1 VNDSRPVLTVITVTR
16 NAGGALD
23 ATMLSVTENKPSCV
37 EYLIQDGLSTDD
49 TLERAGNLASVDR
62 IVSEKDRG
70 IYDAMNRAAEN
81 ARGEWICF
89 LNAGDYHLPG
99 AIARA
104 VDILRRTDSPL
115 VYGDVAVHAETGEY
129 RYRQRVGR
137 RFSADRVFFAG
148 IPHLA
153 MFYRREDFLLS
164 GMFDTGYRV
173 CADLDHAL
181 RMIGSGSKAR
191 RLGFTIGVYHLGG
204 YSQSS
209 GRYEEEMGFIRRR
222 YGIKGPLG
230 ERVYQTIRQRLRRLL
245 GKTRKDKESGE

>member
-1 VNDSRPVLTVITVTR
+1 MNESRPVLTIITVTR
-16 NAGGALD
+16 NAGQAIE
-23 ATMLSVTENKPSCV
+23 ATIRSVTENKPAGV

-49 TLERAGNLASVDR
+49 TVATAGRIPGVDR
-62 IVSEKDRG
+62 IVSEKDQG
-70 IYDAMNRAAEN
+70 IYDAMNRAASN
-81 ARGEWICF
+81 ARGQWICF

-104 VDILRRTDSPL
+104 VALLRRTAAPL
-115 VYGDVAVHAETGEY
+115 AYGDVAVHAETGEF

-153 MFYRREDFLLS
+153 MFYRRDDFLRS

-181 RMIGSGSKAR
+181 RMIGSGAKAL
-191 RLGFTIGVYHLGG
+191 RLGFTIGAYHLGG

-209 GRYEEEMGFIRRR
+209 GRYEEEMGIIRER
-222 YGIKGPLG
+222 YGIKGPQA
-230 ERVYQTIRQRLRRLL
+230 ERIYQAIRQRIRRLL
-245 GKTRKDKESGE
+245 GKSRKEKENGE